1 MHHELSINQPT
12 SEEAV
17 KKKLPK
23 IIREAEGKQLELPGG
38 GYGRRMISAPVSEKM
53 ALGIIYVDR
62 GKSPHRWH
70 SHDDSDRSGEYEINY
85 PEGFEEGY
93 IIAQG
98 EGVVQWKE
106 EKKIHEVKVSAGDAV
121 YFPPGVVESQV
132 LNNGNKP
139 LVVVYGCTPSPRAT
153 K

>member
-1 MHHELSINQPT
+1 M
-12 SEEAV
+12 
-17 KKKLPK
+17 KKKIPK
-23 IIREAEGKQLELPGG
+23 IIREDEVEQIEPPGG

-53 ALGIIYVDR
+53 ALGILYVDR

-93 IIAQG
+93 IIVQG

-106 EKKIHEVKVSAGDAV
+106 ENEIQEEKVSAGDAV

-139 LVVVYGCTPSPRAT
+139 LIVVYGFTPLPRST